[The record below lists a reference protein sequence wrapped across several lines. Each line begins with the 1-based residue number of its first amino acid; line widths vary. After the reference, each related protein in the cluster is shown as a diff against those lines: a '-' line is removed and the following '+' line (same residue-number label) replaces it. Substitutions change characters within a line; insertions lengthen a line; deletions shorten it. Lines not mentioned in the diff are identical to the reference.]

1 MKRVL
6 TSLGM
11 ILVLVLTMESTDF
24 TSNGYHKVHAAAV
37 PTSDFTTK
45 GAPGLSFG
53 HVEITLYGFP
63 GQNGNTARVVD
74 IRPCEVPPEG
84 AEATKC
90 VGKNIGE
97 GIKSLTAEVKVLHNH
112 LYASADIELWNFIL
126 LPGAGG
132 LVGIQTTEPYE
143 TKTIDVPGVQTGQAR
158 ITFLP

>member
-11 ILVLVLTMESTDF
+11 ISVLLLTMASTGF
-24 TSNGYHKVHAAAV
+24 TSNGYQKVHAAAV
-37 PTSDFTTK
+37 PTLDFTTK

-53 HVEITLYGFP
+53 HIEITLYGFP

-74 IRPCEVPPEG
+74 IRPCEAPPEG

-112 LYASADIELWNFIL
+112 LYTSADIELWNSIL

-132 LVGIQTTEPYE
+132 LVGIRTTEPSE
-143 TKTIDVPGVQTGQAR
+143 TKTIDILGVGTGRAT
-158 ITFLP
+158 IVFGP